1 MASRSG
7 KVLNSIASFLIGTV
21 GLNLQG
27 AMILDVR
34 GRRSGRVS
42 SRPVNP
48 LTLGSG
54 RYLLS
59 PRGETQWV
67 KNIRAAEGGSL
78 RRGRTSE
85 AFRVEEV
92 PDGEKLPVMRAYLDR
107 WGWQVKS
114 IMGVDK
120 DASDEELRRIA
131 PEHPV
136 FRIVPERA

>member
-1 MASRSG
+1 MPSSIG
-7 KVLNSIASFLIGTV
+7 KTLNRALSFAIGTA

-27 AMILDVR
+27 AMILEVA
-34 GRRSGRVS
+34 GRRSGRMS

-48 LTLGSG
+48 LTLGSE

-67 KNIRAAEGGSL
+67 RNIRASGHGTL
-78 RRGRTSE
+78 RRGRLVE
-85 AFRVEEV
+85 PFRVEEI
-92 PDGEKLPVMRAYLDR
+92 PDREKLPIMRAYLDR

-120 DASDEELRRIA
+120 TASDDELRRIA
-131 PEHPV
+131 PDHPI
-136 FRIVPERA
+136 FRIMLEG